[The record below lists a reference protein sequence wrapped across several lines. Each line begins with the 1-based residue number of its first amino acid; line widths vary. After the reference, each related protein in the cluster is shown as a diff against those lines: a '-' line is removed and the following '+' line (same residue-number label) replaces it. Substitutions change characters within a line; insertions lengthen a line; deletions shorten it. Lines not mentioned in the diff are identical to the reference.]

1 MSAAPSRTS
10 RRSTKPAASL
20 RLGKTLTTPSRL
32 VDGIENGV
40 GKADAEFR
48 ASRLF
53 LHGTTV
59 AINTILER
67 TGARCALIT
76 TQGFRDIYEIG
87 RVNRPESYNLFFK
100 RHEPLIDR
108 DLRFEIRERMD
119 AQGTVLIPLDD
130 AEVRAVVA
138 QAVAQGAQAIAIL
151 FLHSY
156 RNPAHEQRVKAI
168 VSEMHPE
175 LFVTASHELSQE
187 YREFERTSTAAAN
200 AYVGPRV
207 RRYLGEMG
215 EHLDAAGFAGEFLIV
230 QSTGGL
236 FSIEEAQS
244 ACIRMLESGPAA
256 GVIGTKAL
264 CDSIGLKNAIAF
276 DMGGTTAKA
285 GVIYNGDVLMIGS
298 ALIGGYA
305 TGLPVQ
311 IPMIDIQ
318 EVGTGGGSIARV
330 EVGALHVG
338 PESAGAQ
345 PGPVCYGQGGEEPTI
360 TDANLILGR
369 LGADRFLG
377 GEMRLDL
384 EAAKRALDI
393 KVAKPLGLDLMQA
406 ADGILRI
413 ATTKMSHMVRWVT
426 TERGLD
432 AADFTLVA
440 YGGAG
445 PLHAAMVARELRIA
459 KVVIPR
465 APGHFSAYGMLVAD
479 LRRDFVNTWFNP
491 LADVSFAAVE
501 EIYADM
507 EKRGRQAIADSGLA
521 LAGVTVRRSA
531 DMRYVGQEHAVTVE
545 LPHDLFERQDRDG
558 IKQRF
563 DAVHETRYGYSA
575 PAEKAEIVS
584 LRSAVTGLMRKPA
597 FEHIA
602 AGDAEPPEAAF
613 RGKRP
618 VYFAEAGRHVDTPT
632 YHRPASARRQPH
644 RRAGADRRACL
655 DHRRPSGRRADGR
668 CLRRPGDR
676 DFPEMTM
683 DVQVKAK
690 PSPAAAPYRSGDHRN
705 RAQRSHRRDR
715 GDEDQPDAHRLQH
728 DHLRGARLHG
738 RAVRRAGQYGVDRA
752 RPADVHPRHER
763 HGEDQARALRRRE
776 SRAGRHPA
784 DQRRLHHRQPSQP
797 HDVHR
802 AGLLGGRAGG
812 VLLLHGALAG
822 CRRHP
827 RWRHHRHLFRRPADA
842 DREDVPQGRHQR
854 GAGLDHPHQCAAAR
868 SARWATS
875 APRSRR

>member
-1 MSAAPSRTS
+1 VTVEFRLAADVGGTFTDVAAFDETS
-10 RRSTKPAASL
+10 GEL

-40 GKADAEFR
+40 GKAGAAFR

-119 AQGTVLIPLDD
+119 AQGKVLIPLDE
-130 AEVRAVVA
+130 AEVRATVA

-156 RNPAHEQRVKAI
+156 RNPTHEQLVKAI
-168 VSEMHPE
+168 VGEMHPG

-215 EHLDAAGFAGEFLIV
+215 EHLDAAGFGGEFLIV

-244 ACIRMLESGPAA
+244 ACIKMLESGPAA

-264 CDSIGLKNAIAF
+264 CDSIGLTNAIAF

-330 EVGALHVG
+330 EVDALHVG

-345 PGPVCYGQGGEEPTI
+345 PGPVCYGQAGTEPTI

-384 EAAKRALDI
+384 DGAKRALDE

-445 PLHAAMVARELRIA
+445 PLHAAMVAGELRIA

-491 LADVSFAAVE
+491 LDEVSFAAVE
-501 EIYADM
+501 QLYAEM
-507 EKRGRQAIADSGLA
+507 EQRGRQAIAESGLA
-521 LAGVTVRRSA
+521 LAGVTVQRAA

-545 LPHDLFERQDRDG
+545 LPQDLFQREDRAG

-597 FEHIA
+597 FEHIP
-602 AGDAEPPEAAF
+602 AGEADPPAAAF

-632 YHRPASARRQPH
+632 YHRPA
-644 RRAGADRRACL
+644 
-655 DHRRPSGRRADGR
+655 
-668 CLRRPGDR
+668 
-676 DFPEMTM
+676 
-683 DVQVKAK
+683 
-690 PSPAAAPYRSGDHRN
+690 
-705 RAQRSHRRDR
+705 
-715 GDEDQPDAHRLQH
+715 
-728 DHLRGARLHG
+728 
-738 RAVRRAGQYGVDRA
+738 
-752 RPADVHPRHER
+752 
-763 HGEDQARALRRRE
+763 
-776 SRAGRHPA
+776 
-784 DQRRLHHRQPSQP
+784 
-797 HDVHR
+797 
-802 AGLLGGRAGG
+802 LLGGNRIAGPALIEEHASTTVIHPG
-812 VLLLHGALAG
+812 DVLTVDPYGDLVIEI
-822 CRRHP
+822 
-827 RWRHHRHLFRRPADA
+827 FRR
-842 DREDVPQGRHQR
+842 
-854 GAGLDHPHQCAAAR
+854 
-868 SARWATS
+868 
-875 APRSRR
+875 